1 MKTLQQIFDQA
12 YNGILAQG
20 GQSSNAY
27 GRCMYRGPGGRKCA
41 VGHLL
46 PDALYHHSMEGHP
59 VDYSTRVLGSALLQA
74 GIDMEDR
81 PTINLVIRMQAI
93 HDDIYE
99 GNFLEEF
106 KFSMRALAI
115 ENNLE
120 VPQ

>member
-20 GQSSNAY
+20 GQSSDTV

-46 PDALYHHSMEGHP
+46 PDALYHRSMEGQA

-81 PTINLVIRMQAI
+81 PTKNLVIRMQAI
-93 HDDIYE
+93 HDDIYG

-106 KFSMRALAI
+106 KSSMRALAI